1 MNLVGIFVCR
11 FLYQVVVELVV
22 FIAAD
27 GLQVALG
34 QGNFINLTGLI
45 QLECNVVG
53 LYQSNIDGIKQFALG
68 IPVQWILGEHLFV
81 VLYIG
86 GHGVAA
92 VVPHIFVVHGSDC
105 IWTAQLINHA
115 LCHWIH
121 TSIGSYGVK
130 VWFWLNTGVNQRVV
144 ILCLS
149 ADHFTEFGAF
159 ACGKS
164 ICLFLAQGL
173 GVFIILFCTFDHF
186 DWHGSVGGVVLM
198 EVEYPLQTGQEV
210 LCGTI
215 CFFVAIDVNPFY
227 IVTQVEG
234 PGQTTVFGSPFFCN
248 TWCQLTVGVQ
258 LQQRVGQVAQVFK
271 VCCHLAVQDI
281 KGLQF
286 SGRQSGDNQILNL
299 LAGAC
304 SCFFVFFLLVFCRL
318 LCFVVL
324 FFLFCAAVFSCSCS
338 PTTA

>member
-1 MNLVGIFVCR
+1 
-11 FLYQVVVELVV
+11 
-22 FIAAD
+22 
-27 GLQVALG
+27 
-34 QGNFINLTGLI
+34 
-45 QLECNVVG
+45 
-53 LYQSNIDGIKQFALG
+53 
-68 IPVQWILGEHLFV
+68 
-81 VLYIG
+81 
-86 GHGVAA
+86 
-92 VVPHIFVVHGSDC
+92 
-105 IWTAQLINHA
+105 
-115 LCHWIH
+115 
-121 TSIGSYGVK
+121 
-130 VWFWLNTGVNQRVV
+130 
-144 ILCLS
+144 
-149 ADHFTEFGAF
+149 
-159 ACGKS
+159 
-164 ICLFLAQGL
+164 
-173 GVFIILFCTFDHF
+173 
-186 DWHGSVGGVVLM
+186 M